1 MNIIEYCKQKRNKQ
15 RTKWDTRTKRYAKD
29 RTPLDKIRNEVYQ
42 EIRYN
47 HRDCLMHLVKH
58 NPIVQWREREFSF
71 SENALRDAMAAE
83 GADLTL
89 FEMKVKRQRL
99 KEGEKID
106 LNLSKRCIYCYSNCP
121 NSWTD
126 EFAKQCTDVETV
138 KLTYGQATMVIKRY
152 SIQGVPFGYYT
163 LNPCEQLVEKSMFL
177 NETDF
182 SMLNI
187 GTLLMEMA
195 AEMEIRQEE
204 LTYYCKKLRLRLMA
218 STVMD
223 DVIDFTLWDDAT
235 LSQKIDEYIS
245 NGYNTE
251 KIINLA
257 LRPWKSAINKYFDL
271 ALLRMANESCL
282 RFQKLS
288 QDNPAKE
295 IEKYLKEANLELC
308 DVNLTGDTHSIIISY
323 QNYQCFAQISST
335 NNICLIP
342 TTCCCS
348 ETIKLPS
355 TTPLEIFALFIKQM
369 PTINKPANDYVD
381 KVRQLY
387 TQKLRER
394 AK

>member
-29 RTPLDKIRNEVYQ
+29 RTPLDEVRNEVYKK
-42 EIRYN
+42 ILYY
-47 HRDCLMHLVKH
+47 HRDCLMHFVKH

-89 FEMKVKRQRL
+89 FEMKVKRQRR

-106 LNLSKRCIYCYSNCP
+106 LNKRCNYRYSNYP
-121 NSWTD
+121 NESWID

-152 SIQGVPFGYYT
+152 SIQGVPFCYYT
-163 LNPCEQLVEKSMFL
+163 LNPCEQLVWESIIL

-195 AEMEIRQEE
+195 AEMEMRQEE
-204 LTYYCKKLRLRLMA
+204 LAYHSKKLRLRLMA

-223 DVIDFTLWDDAT
+223 DVINFTLWDDTT

-288 QDNPAKE
+288 HNNPAEE
-295 IEKYLKEANLELC
+295 IEKYLKEANLDLC
-308 DVNLTGDTHSIIISY
+308 DVNLSGDTHSIIISY

>member
-29 RTPLDKIRNEVYQ
+29 RTPLDKIRNEVYE
-42 EIRYN
+42 EIHYN

-89 FEMKVKRQRL
+89 FGMKVKRQRR
-99 KEGEKID
+99 KEGEKIE
-106 LNLSKRCIYCYSNCP
+106 LNKHYNHCYSYYRNDCWI
-121 NSWTD
+121 N

-152 SIQGVPFGYYT
+152 SIQGVPFCYYT
-163 LNPCEQLVEKSMFL
+163 LNPCEQLVGESMIM

-195 AEMEIRQEE
+195 AEMEMRQEE
-204 LTYYCKKLRLRLMA
+204 LAYYSKKLRLRLMA

-223 DVIDFTLWDDAT
+223 DVIHFTLWDDTT

-308 DVNLTGDTHSIIISY
+308 DVNLSGDTHSIIISY

>member
-29 RTPLDKIRNEVYQ
+29 RTPLDEIRNEVYQ
-42 EIRYN
+42 KIQYN

-89 FEMKVKRQRL
+89 FEMKVKRQRR

-106 LNLSKRCIYCYSNCP
+106 LSKRCNYCHCNYCFD
-121 NSWTD
+121 SWLD

-152 SIQGVPFGYYT
+152 SIQGVPFCYYT
-163 LNPCEQLVEKSMFL
+163 LNPCEQLVGESMIL

-195 AEMEIRQEE
+195 AEMEMRQEE
-204 LTYYCKKLRLRLMA
+204 LAYYSKKLRLRLMA

-223 DVIDFTLWDDAT
+223 DVINFTLWDDTT

-308 DVNLTGDTHSIIISY
+308 DVNLSGDTHSIIISY

-335 NNICLIP
+335 NSICLIP

>member
-15 RTKWDTRTKRYAKD
+15 RAKWDTRRKRYAKE
-29 RTPLDKIRNEVYQ
+29 RTPLDKVRNEVYE

-106 LNLSKRCIYCYSNCP
+106 LNKHYNHCYSYYRND
-121 NSWTD
+121 SWIN

-152 SIQGVPFGYYT
+152 SIQGVPFCYYT
-163 LNPCEQLVEKSMFL
+163 LNPCEQLVGESMIL

-195 AEMEIRQEE
+195 AEMEMRQEE
-204 LTYYCKKLRLRLMA
+204 LAYHSKKLRLRLMA

-223 DVIDFTLWDDAT
+223 DVIHFTLWDDTT

-295 IEKYLKEANLELC
+295 IENYLKEANLELC
-308 DVNLTGDTHSIIISY
+308 DVNLSGDTHSIIISY
-323 QNYQCFAQISST
+323 QNYQCFAQISPT

>member
-1 MNIIEYCKQKRNKQ
+1 MNIIEYCKQKRDKQ
-15 RTKWDTRTKRYAKD
+15 RAKWDTRRKRYAKE
-29 RTPLDKIRNEVYQ
+29 RTPLEKIRNEVFQ
-42 EIRYN
+42 QFVYN
-47 HRDCLMHLVKH
+47 HRSCLIHLAKH
-58 NPIVQWREREFSF
+58 NPIVHWRNMEFFF
-71 SENALRDAMAAE
+71 SENAMRDAMAAE
-83 GADLTL
+83 GADLNL

-99 KEGEKID
+99 KEGEKSD
-106 LNLSKRCIYCYSNCP
+106 LSKRCNCSYFNYP
-121 NSWTD
+121 SDSWIDKFD
-126 EFAKQCTDVETV
+126 ELCTDVETV
-138 KLTYGQATMVIKRY
+138 RLTYGQAAMVIKRY

-245 NGYNTE
+245 KGYNTE

-271 ALLRMANESCL
+271 ASLRMANENCL
-282 RFQKLS
+282 RFQNLS
-288 QDNPAKE
+288 LNNPAEE
-295 IEKYLKEANLELC
+295 IEKYSKEANLDLC
-308 DVNLTGDTHSIIISY
+308 DVNLSGDTHSIIISY
-323 QNYQCFAQISST
+323 QNHQCFAQISST
-335 NNICLIP
+335 NSICLIP
-342 TTCCCS
+342 TTRCCS

-355 TTPLEIFALFIKQM
+355 TMPLEIFAIFVRQM
-369 PTINKPANDYVD
+369 PTINQPANDYVD

-387 TQKLRER
+387 TKKLREL
-394 AK
+394 AQL

>member
-1 MNIIEYCKQKRNKQ
+1 MNIIEYCNQKRNKQ

-29 RTPLDKIRNEVYQ
+29 RTPLDEIRNEVYK

-47 HRDCLMHLVKH
+47 HKDCLMHLVKH

-89 FEMKVKRQRL
+89 FEMKVKRQRR

-106 LNLSKRCIYCYSNCP
+106 LSKRCNYRYSNYTDE
-121 NSWTD
+121 SWID

-152 SIQGVPFGYYT
+152 SIQGVPFCYYT
-163 LNPCEQLVEKSMFL
+163 LNPCEQLVGESMIL

-195 AEMEIRQEE
+195 AEMEMRQEE
-204 LTYYCKKLRLRLMA
+204 LAYHSKKLRLRLMA

-223 DVIDFTLWDDAT
+223 DVINFTLWDDTT

-335 NNICLIP
+335 NSICLIP

>member
-15 RTKWDTRTKRYAKD
+15 RTKWDTRIKRYAKD
-29 RTPLDKIRNEVYQ
+29 RTPLDKVRNEVYKK
-42 EIRYN
+42 IRYN

-89 FEMKVKRQRL
+89 FEMKVKRQRR

-106 LNLSKRCIYCYSNCP
+106 LSKRCNYYYSNYTDE
-121 NSWTD
+121 SWID

-152 SIQGVPFGYYT
+152 SIQGVPFCYYT
-163 LNPCEQLVEKSMFL
+163 LNPCEQLVGESMIM

-195 AEMEIRQEE
+195 AEMEMRQEE
-204 LTYYCKKLRLRLMA
+204 LAYHSKKLRLRLMA

-223 DVIDFTLWDDAT
+223 DVINFTLWDNTT

-288 QDNPAKE
+288 HDNPAKE

-308 DVNLTGDTHSIIISY
+308 DVNLSGDTHSIIISY

-335 NNICLIP
+335 NSICLIP

-387 TQKLRER
+387 IQKLRER

>member
-42 EIRYN
+42 DIRYD

-89 FEMKVKRQRL
+89 FEMKVKRQRR

-106 LNLSKRCIYCYSNCP
+106 LNKHYNYRYSICP
-121 NSWTD
+121 NDSWID

-152 SIQGVPFGYYT
+152 SIQGVPFCYYT
-163 LNPCEQLVEKSMFL
+163 LNPCEQLVGESMIL

-195 AEMEIRQEE
+195 AEMEMRQEE
-204 LTYYCKKLRLRLMA
+204 LAYYSKKLRLRLMA

-223 DVIDFTLWDDAT
+223 DVINFTLWDNTT

-308 DVNLTGDTHSIIISY
+308 DVNLSGDTHSIIISY

-335 NNICLIP
+335 NSICLIP

>member
-42 EIRYN
+42 DIRYD

-106 LNLSKRCIYCYSNCP
+106 LNKHYNHCYSYYRND
-121 NSWTD
+121 SWIN

-152 SIQGVPFGYYT
+152 SIQGVPFCYYT
-163 LNPCEQLVEKSMFL
+163 LNPCEQLVGESMIL

-195 AEMEIRQEE
+195 AEMEMRQEE
-204 LTYYCKKLRLRLMA
+204 LAYYSKKLRLRLMA

-223 DVIDFTLWDDAT
+223 DVINFTLWDNTT
-235 LSQKIDEYIS
+235 LSQKMDEYIS

-335 NNICLIP
+335 NSICLIP

-387 TQKLRER
+387 IQKLRER

>member
-15 RTKWDTRTKRYAKD
+15 RTKWDTRIKRYAKD
-29 RTPLDKIRNEVYQ
+29 RTPLDKVRNEVYKK
-42 EIRYN
+42 IRYN

-89 FEMKVKRQRL
+89 FEMKVKRQRR

-106 LNLSKRCIYCYSNCP
+106 LSKRCNYYYSNYTDE
-121 NSWTD
+121 SWID

-152 SIQGVPFGYYT
+152 SIQGVPFCYYT
-163 LNPCEQLVEKSMFL
+163 LNPCEQLVGESMIL

-204 LTYYCKKLRLRLMA
+204 LAYYSKKLRLRLMA

-223 DVIDFTLWDDAT
+223 DVIHFTLWDDTT

-288 QDNPAKE
+288 HDNPAKE

-308 DVNLTGDTHSIIISY
+308 DVNLSGDTHSIIISY

-335 NNICLIP
+335 NSICLIP

>member
-29 RTPLDKIRNEVYQ
+29 RTPLDKVRNEVYE

-47 HRDCLMHLVKH
+47 HKDCLMHLVKH

-89 FEMKVKRQRL
+89 FEMKVKRQRR

-106 LNLSKRCIYCYSNCP
+106 LNKHYNHCYSYYRND
-121 NSWTD
+121 SWIN

-152 SIQGVPFGYYT
+152 SIQGVPFCYYT
-163 LNPCEQLVEKSMFL
+163 LNPCEQLVGESMIL
-177 NETDF
+177 NESDF

-195 AEMEIRQEE
+195 AEMEMRQEE
-204 LTYYCKKLRLRLMA
+204 LAYYSKKLRLRLMA

-223 DVIDFTLWDDAT
+223 DVINFTLWDDTT

-335 NNICLIP
+335 NSICLIP

-387 TQKLRER
+387 IQKLRER

>member
-1 MNIIEYCKQKRNKQ
+1 MNIIEYCNQKRNKQ

-29 RTPLDKIRNEVYQ
+29 RTPLDEIRNEVYK

-89 FEMKVKRQRL
+89 FEMKVKRQRR

-106 LNLSKRCIYCYSNCP
+106 LSKRCNYRYSNYTDE
-121 NSWTD
+121 SWID

-152 SIQGVPFGYYT
+152 SIQGVPFCYYT
-163 LNPCEQLVEKSMFL
+163 LNPCEQLVGESMIM

-195 AEMEIRQEE
+195 AEMEMRQEE
-204 LTYYCKKLRLRLMA
+204 LAYHSKKLRLRLMA

-223 DVIDFTLWDDAT
+223 DVIHFTLWDDTT

-288 QDNPAKE
+288 HDNPAKE
-295 IEKYLKEANLELC
+295 I
-308 DVNLTGDTHSIIISY
+308 
-323 QNYQCFAQISST
+323 
-335 NNICLIP
+335 
-342 TTCCCS
+342 
-348 ETIKLPS
+348 
-355 TTPLEIFALFIKQM
+355 
-369 PTINKPANDYVD
+369 
-381 KVRQLY
+381 
-387 TQKLRER
+387 
-394 AK
+394 

>member
-29 RTPLDKIRNEVYQ
+29 RTPLDKIRNEVYE
-42 EIRYN
+42 EIHYN

-89 FEMKVKRQRL
+89 FEMKVKRQRR

-106 LNLSKRCIYCYSNCP
+106 LNKHCNHCYSYYRND
-121 NSWTD
+121 SWIN

-152 SIQGVPFGYYT
+152 SIQGVPFCYYT
-163 LNPCEQLVEKSMFL
+163 LNPCEQLVGESMIL

-195 AEMEIRQEE
+195 AEMEMRQEE
-204 LTYYCKKLRLRLMA
+204 LAYYSKKLRLRLMA

-223 DVIDFTLWDDAT
+223 DVINFTLWDNTT

-288 QDNPAKE
+288 HDNPAKE

-308 DVNLTGDTHSIIISY
+308 DVNLSGDTHSIIISY

-335 NNICLIP
+335 NSICLIP

-387 TQKLRER
+387 IQKLRER

>member
-15 RTKWDTRTKRYAKD
+15 RTKWDTSTKRYAKD
-29 RTPLDKIRNEVYQ
+29 RTPLDKVRNEVYE

-47 HRDCLMHLVKH
+47 HKDCLMHLVKH

-106 LNLSKRCIYCYSNCP
+106 LNKHYNHCYSYYRND
-121 NSWTD
+121 SWIN

-152 SIQGVPFGYYT
+152 SIQGVPFCYYT
-163 LNPCEQLVEKSMFL
+163 LNPCEQLVGESMIL

-195 AEMEIRQEE
+195 AEMEMRQEE
-204 LTYYCKKLRLRLMA
+204 LAYYSKKLRLRLMA

-223 DVIDFTLWDDAT
+223 DVINFTLWDDTT

-335 NNICLIP
+335 NSICLIP

-387 TQKLRER
+387 IQKLRER

>member
-29 RTPLDKIRNEVYQ
+29 RTPLDKVRNEVYKK
-42 EIRYN
+42 IRYN

-106 LNLSKRCIYCYSNCP
+106 LSKRCNYYYSNYTDE
-121 NSWTD
+121 SWID

-152 SIQGVPFGYYT
+152 SIQGVPFCYYT
-163 LNPCEQLVEKSMFL
+163 LNPCEQLVGESMIL

-195 AEMEIRQEE
+195 AEMEMRQEE
-204 LTYYCKKLRLRLMA
+204 LAYHSKKLRLRLMA

-223 DVIDFTLWDDAT
+223 DVIHFTLWDDTT

-288 QDNPAKE
+288 HDNPAKE

-308 DVNLTGDTHSIIISY
+308 DVNLSGDTHSIIISY

-335 NNICLIP
+335 NSICLIP

>member
-71 SENALRDAMAAE
+71 SENALRDAMADE

-106 LNLSKRCIYCYSNCP
+106 LSKHYNYRYSICP
-121 NSWTD
+121 NDSWID

-152 SIQGVPFGYYT
+152 SIQGVPFCYYT
-163 LNPCEQLVEKSMFL
+163 LNPCEQLVGESMIL

-195 AEMEIRQEE
+195 AEMEMRQEE
-204 LTYYCKKLRLRLMA
+204 LAYHSKKLRLRLMA

-223 DVIDFTLWDDAT
+223 DVINFTLWDNTT

-288 QDNPAKE
+288 HDNPAKE

-308 DVNLTGDTHSIIISY
+308 DVNLSGDTHSIIISY

>member
-1 MNIIEYCKQKRNKQ
+1 MYIIEYCKQKRNKQ

-42 EIRYN
+42 EIGYN

-83 GADLTL
+83 GADLPL
-89 FEMKVKRQRL
+89 FEMKVKRQRR

-106 LNLSKRCIYCYSNCP
+106 LNKHYNHCYSYYRND
-121 NSWTD
+121 SWIN

-152 SIQGVPFGYYT
+152 SIQGVPFCYYT
-163 LNPCEQLVEKSMFL
+163 LNPCEQLVGESMIL

-195 AEMEIRQEE
+195 AEMEMRQEE
-204 LTYYCKKLRLRLMA
+204 LAYYSKKLRLRLMA

-223 DVIDFTLWDDAT
+223 DVINFTLWDDTT

-308 DVNLTGDTHSIIISY
+308 DVNLSGDTHSIIISY

-335 NNICLIP
+335 NSICLIP

-387 TQKLRER
+387 IQKLRER

>member
-42 EIRYN
+42 DIRYD

-89 FEMKVKRQRL
+89 FEMKVKRQRR

-106 LNLSKRCIYCYSNCP
+106 LNKHYNHYYSYYRND
-121 NSWTD
+121 SWIN

-152 SIQGVPFGYYT
+152 SIQGVPFCYYT
-163 LNPCEQLVEKSMFL
+163 LNPCEQLVGESMIL

-195 AEMEIRQEE
+195 AEMEMRQEE
-204 LTYYCKKLRLRLMA
+204 LAYHSKKLRLRLMA

-223 DVIDFTLWDDAT
+223 DVINFTLWDDTT

-288 QDNPAKE
+288 HDNPAKE
-295 IEKYLKEANLELC
+295 IEKYLKEANLDLC
-308 DVNLTGDTHSIIISY
+308 DVNLSGDTHSIIISY
-323 QNYQCFAQISST
+323 QNHQCFAQISST
-335 NNICLIP
+335 NSICLIP

-387 TQKLRER
+387 TQKLREC

>member
-29 RTPLDKIRNEVYQ
+29 RTPLDKIRNEVYE
-42 EIRYN
+42 EIHYN

-106 LNLSKRCIYCYSNCP
+106 LSKRCNYCRCNYCFD
-121 NSWTD
+121 SWLD

-163 LNPCEQLVEKSMFL
+163 LNPCEQLVGKSMIL
-177 NETDF
+177 NESDF

-195 AEMEIRQEE
+195 AEMEMRQEE
-204 LTYYCKKLRLRLMA
+204 LAYYSKKLRLRLMA

-223 DVIDFTLWDDAT
+223 DVINFTLWDNTT

-282 RFQKLS
+282 RFQELS
-288 QDNPAKE
+288 HDNPAKE

-335 NNICLIP
+335 NSICLIP

-387 TQKLRER
+387 IQKLRER

>member
-1 MNIIEYCKQKRNKQ
+1 
-15 RTKWDTRTKRYAKD
+15 
-29 RTPLDKIRNEVYQ
+29 
-42 EIRYN
+42 
-47 HRDCLMHLVKH
+47 
-58 NPIVQWREREFSF
+58 
-71 SENALRDAMAAE
+71 
-83 GADLTL
+83 
-89 FEMKVKRQRL
+89 
-99 KEGEKID
+99 
-106 LNLSKRCIYCYSNCP
+106 
-121 NSWTD
+121 
-126 EFAKQCTDVETV
+126 
-138 KLTYGQATMVIKRY
+138 
-152 SIQGVPFGYYT
+152 
-163 LNPCEQLVEKSMFL
+163 
-177 NETDF
+177 
-182 SMLNI
+182 MLNI

-195 AEMEIRQEE
+195 AEMEMRQEE
-204 LTYYCKKLRLRLMA
+204 LAYYSKKLRLRLMA

-223 DVIDFTLWDDAT
+223 DVINFTLWDNTT
-235 LSQKIDEYIS
+235 LSQKMDEYIS

-308 DVNLTGDTHSIIISY
+308 DVNLSGDTHSIIISY

-335 NNICLIP
+335 NSICLIP

>member
-15 RTKWDTRTKRYAKD
+15 RTKWDTRIKRYAKD
-29 RTPLDKIRNEVYQ
+29 RTPLDKIRNEVYE

-106 LNLSKRCIYCYSNCP
+106 LNKHYNYRYSICP
-121 NSWTD
+121 NDSWID

-152 SIQGVPFGYYT
+152 SIQGVPFCYYT
-163 LNPCEQLVEKSMFL
+163 LNPCEQLVGESMIL

-195 AEMEIRQEE
+195 AEMEMRQEE
-204 LTYYCKKLRLRLMA
+204 LAYYSKKLRLRLMA

-223 DVIDFTLWDDAT
+223 DVINFTLWDDTT

-308 DVNLTGDTHSIIISY
+308 DVNLSGDTHSIIISY

-335 NNICLIP
+335 NSICLIP

-387 TQKLRER
+387 IQKLRER

>member
-29 RTPLDKIRNEVYQ
+29 RTPLDEVRNEVYQ
-42 EIRYN
+42 EIHYN

-89 FEMKVKRQRL
+89 FEMKVKRQRR

-106 LNLSKRCIYCYSNCP
+106 LNKHYNHCYSYYRND
-121 NSWTD
+121 SWIN

-152 SIQGVPFGYYT
+152 SIQGVPFCYYT
-163 LNPCEQLVEKSMFL
+163 LNPCEQLVGESMIL

-195 AEMEIRQEE
+195 AEMEMRQEE
-204 LTYYCKKLRLRLMA
+204 LAYYSKKLRLRLMA

-223 DVIDFTLWDDAT
+223 DVIHFTLWDNTT

-335 NNICLIP
+335 NSICLIP

-387 TQKLRER
+387 IQKLRER

>member
-106 LNLSKRCIYCYSNCP
+106 LSKHYNYRYSICP
-121 NSWTD
+121 NDSWID

-152 SIQGVPFGYYT
+152 SIQGVPFCYYT
-163 LNPCEQLVEKSMFL
+163 LNPCEQLVGESMIL

-195 AEMEIRQEE
+195 VEMEMRQEE
-204 LTYYCKKLRLRLMA
+204 LAYHSKKLRLRLMA

-223 DVIDFTLWDDAT
+223 DVINFTLWDNTT

-288 QDNPAKE
+288 HDNPAKE

-308 DVNLTGDTHSIIISY
+308 DVNLSGDTHSIIISY

>member
-15 RTKWDTRTKRYAKD
+15 RTKWDTRIKRYAKD
-29 RTPLDKIRNEVYQ
+29 RTPLDKVRNEVYKK
-42 EIRYN
+42 IRYN

-89 FEMKVKRQRL
+89 FEMKVKRQRR

-106 LNLSKRCIYCYSNCP
+106 LSKRCNYYYSNYTDE
-121 NSWTD
+121 SWID

-152 SIQGVPFGYYT
+152 SIQGVPFCYYT
-163 LNPCEQLVEKSMFL
+163 LNPCEQLVGESMIM

-204 LTYYCKKLRLRLMA
+204 LAYYSKKLRLRLMA

-223 DVIDFTLWDDAT
+223 DVIHFTLWDDTT

-288 QDNPAKE
+288 HDNPAKE

-308 DVNLTGDTHSIIISY
+308 DVNLSGDTHSIIISY

-369 PTINKPANDYVD
+369 PTINKPANDYID

-387 TQKLRER
+387 IQKLRER

>member
-15 RTKWDTRTKRYAKD
+15 RTKWDTSTKRYAKD

-42 EIRYN
+42 DIRYD

-106 LNLSKRCIYCYSNCP
+106 LNKHYNYRYSICP
-121 NSWTD
+121 NDSWID

-152 SIQGVPFGYYT
+152 SIQGVPFCYYT
-163 LNPCEQLVEKSMFL
+163 LNPCEQLNGESMIL

-195 AEMEIRQEE
+195 AEMEMRQEE
-204 LTYYCKKLRLRLMA
+204 LAYHSKKLRLRLMA

-223 DVIDFTLWDDAT
+223 DVINFTLWDDTT

-308 DVNLTGDTHSIIISY
+308 DVNLSGDTHSIIISY

>member
-29 RTPLDKIRNEVYQ
+29 RTPLDKVRNEVYKK
-42 EIRYN
+42 IRYN

-71 SENALRDAMAAE
+71 SENALRDAMAVE

-89 FEMKVKRQRL
+89 FEMKVKRQRR

-106 LNLSKRCIYCYSNCP
+106 LSKRCNYYYSNYTDE
-121 NSWTD
+121 SWID

-152 SIQGVPFGYYT
+152 SIQGVPFCYYT
-163 LNPCEQLVEKSMFL
+163 LNPCEQLVGESMIL

-204 LTYYCKKLRLRLMA
+204 LAYYSKKLRLRLMA

-223 DVIDFTLWDDAT
+223 DVIHFTLWDDTT

-288 QDNPAKE
+288 HDNPAKE

-308 DVNLTGDTHSIIISY
+308 DVNLSGDTHSIIISY

-335 NNICLIP
+335 NSICLIP

>member
-29 RTPLDKIRNEVYQ
+29 RTPLDEVRNEVYQ
-42 EIRYN
+42 EIHYN

-89 FEMKVKRQRL
+89 FEMKVKRQRR

-106 LNLSKRCIYCYSNCP
+106 LNKHCNHCYSYYRND
-121 NSWTD
+121 SWIN

-152 SIQGVPFGYYT
+152 SIQGVPFCYYT
-163 LNPCEQLVEKSMFL
+163 LNPCEQLVGESMIL

-195 AEMEIRQEE
+195 AEMEMRQEE
-204 LTYYCKKLRLRLMA
+204 LAYYSKKLRLRLMA

-223 DVIDFTLWDDAT
+223 DVIHFTLWDNTT

-308 DVNLTGDTHSIIISY
+308 DVNLSGDTHSIIISY

-335 NNICLIP
+335 NSICLIP
-342 TTCCCS
+342 TTRCCS

-355 TTPLEIFALFIKQM
+355 TMPLEIFAIFVRQM
-369 PTINKPANDYVD
+369 PTINQPANDYVD

-387 TQKLRER
+387 TKKLRER
-394 AK
+394 AQL

>member
-29 RTPLDKIRNEVYQ
+29 RTPLDKVRNEVYE

-47 HRDCLMHLVKH
+47 HKDCLMHLVKH

-89 FEMKVKRQRL
+89 FEMKVKRQRR

-106 LNLSKRCIYCYSNCP
+106 LNKHYNHCYSYYRND
-121 NSWTD
+121 SWIN

-152 SIQGVPFGYYT
+152 SIQGVPFCYYT
-163 LNPCEQLVEKSMFL
+163 LNPCEQLVGESMIL

-195 AEMEIRQEE
+195 AEMEMRQEE
-204 LTYYCKKLRLRLMA
+204 LAYYSKKLRLRLMA

-223 DVIDFTLWDDAT
+223 DVIHFTLWDDTT

-288 QDNPAKE
+288 HDNPAKE

-308 DVNLTGDTHSIIISY
+308 DVNLSGDTHSIIISY

-335 NNICLIP
+335 NSICLIP

>member
-29 RTPLDKIRNEVYQ
+29 RTPLDKVRTEVYQ

-47 HRDCLMHLVKH
+47 HKDCLMHLVKH

-89 FEMKVKRQRL
+89 FEMKVKRQRR

-106 LNLSKRCIYCYSNCP
+106 LNKHYNHCYSYYRND
-121 NSWTD
+121 SWIN

-152 SIQGVPFGYYT
+152 SIQGVPFCYYT
-163 LNPCEQLVEKSMFL
+163 LNPCEQLVGESMIL

-195 AEMEIRQEE
+195 AEMEMRQEE
-204 LTYYCKKLRLRLMA
+204 LAYHSKKLRLRLMA

-223 DVIDFTLWDDAT
+223 DVIHFTLWDNTT

-308 DVNLTGDTHSIIISY
+308 DVNLSGDTHSIIISY
-323 QNYQCFAQISST
+323 QNYQCFAQINST

-387 TQKLRER
+387 IQKLRER

>member
-42 EIRYN
+42 DIGYN
-47 HRDCLMHLVKH
+47 HRDCLMHLAKH
-58 NPIVQWREREFSF
+58 NPIVQWRGREFSF

-106 LNLSKRCIYCYSNCP
+106 LNKHYNYRYSICP
-121 NSWTD
+121 NDSWID

-152 SIQGVPFGYYT
+152 SIQGVPFCYYT
-163 LNPCEQLVEKSMFL
+163 LNPCEQLVGNSMIL

-195 AEMEIRQEE
+195 AEMEMRQEE
-204 LTYYCKKLRLRLMA
+204 LAYHSKKLRLRLMA

-223 DVIDFTLWDDAT
+223 DVINFTLWDNTT

-308 DVNLTGDTHSIIISY
+308 DVNLSGDTHSIIISY

>member
-29 RTPLDKIRNEVYQ
+29 RTPLDKIRNEVYE

-47 HRDCLMHLVKH
+47 HKDCLMHLVKH

-71 SENALRDAMAAE
+71 SENALRDAMAVE

-89 FEMKVKRQRL
+89 FEMKVKRQRR

-106 LNLSKRCIYCYSNCP
+106 LNKHYNHCYSYYRND
-121 NSWTD
+121 SWIN

-152 SIQGVPFGYYT
+152 SIQGVPFCYYT
-163 LNPCEQLVEKSMFL
+163 LNPCEQLVGESMIL

-195 AEMEIRQEE
+195 AEMEMRQEE
-204 LTYYCKKLRLRLMA
+204 LAYHSKKLRLRLMA

-223 DVIDFTLWDDAT
+223 DVINFTLWDDTT

-288 QDNPAKE
+288 HDNPAKE

-308 DVNLTGDTHSIIISY
+308 DVNLSGDTHSIIISY

>member
-42 EIRYN
+42 KIQYN

-89 FEMKVKRQRL
+89 FEMKVKRQRR

-106 LNLSKRCIYCYSNCP
+106 LNKHYNHCYSYYRND
-121 NSWTD
+121 SWIN

-152 SIQGVPFGYYT
+152 SIQGVPFCYYT
-163 LNPCEQLVEKSMFL
+163 LNPCEQLVGESMIL

-195 AEMEIRQEE
+195 AEMEMRQEE
-204 LTYYCKKLRLRLMA
+204 LAYYSKKLRLRLMA

-223 DVIDFTLWDDAT
+223 DVINFTLWDDTT

-308 DVNLTGDTHSIIISY
+308 DVNLSGDTHSIIISY

-335 NNICLIP
+335 NSICLIP

>member
-89 FEMKVKRQRL
+89 FEMKVKRQRR

-106 LNLSKRCIYCYSNCP
+106 LNKHYNHCYSYYRND
-121 NSWTD
+121 SWIN

-152 SIQGVPFGYYT
+152 SIQGVPFCYYT
-163 LNPCEQLVEKSMFL
+163 LNPCEQLVGESMIL

-195 AEMEIRQEE
+195 AEMEMRQEE
-204 LTYYCKKLRLRLMA
+204 LAYHSKKLRLRLMA

-223 DVIDFTLWDDAT
+223 DVINFTLWDDTT

-308 DVNLTGDTHSIIISY
+308 DVNLSGDTHSIIISY

>member
-29 RTPLDKIRNEVYQ
+29 RTPLDEVRNEVYKK
-42 EIRYN
+42 IRYN

-89 FEMKVKRQRL
+89 FEMKVKRQRR

-106 LNLSKRCIYCYSNCP
+106 LNKHYNHCYSYYRND
-121 NSWTD
+121 SWIN

-152 SIQGVPFGYYT
+152 SIQGVPFCYYT
-163 LNPCEQLVEKSMFL
+163 LNPCEQLVGESMIL

-195 AEMEIRQEE
+195 AEMEMRQEE
-204 LTYYCKKLRLRLMA
+204 LAYYSKKLRLRLMA

-223 DVIDFTLWDDAT
+223 DVINFTLWDDTT

-308 DVNLTGDTHSIIISY
+308 DVNLSGDTHSIIISY

-335 NNICLIP
+335 NSICLIP

-369 PTINKPANDYVD
+369 PTINKPANAYVD

>member
-42 EIRYN
+42 KIHYN

-106 LNLSKRCIYCYSNCP
+106 LNKHCNHCYSYYRND
-121 NSWTD
+121 SWIN

-152 SIQGVPFGYYT
+152 SIQGVPFCYYT
-163 LNPCEQLVEKSMFL
+163 LNPCEQLVGESIIL

-195 AEMEIRQEE
+195 AEMEMRQEE
-204 LTYYCKKLRLRLMA
+204 LAYHSKKLRLRLMA

-223 DVIDFTLWDDAT
+223 DVINFTLWDNTT

-271 ALLRMANESCL
+271 ALLRMANENCL

-295 IEKYLKEANLELC
+295 IEKYLKGANLELC
-308 DVNLTGDTHSIIISY
+308 DVNLSGDTHSIIISY
-323 QNYQCFAQISST
+323 QNHQCFAQISST
-335 NNICLIP
+335 NSICLIP

>member
-42 EIRYN
+42 KILYN
-47 HRDCLMHLVKH
+47 HQDCLMHLVKH

-89 FEMKVKRQRL
+89 FEMKVKRQRR

-106 LNLSKRCIYCYSNCP
+106 LSKRCNYYYSNYTDE
-121 NSWTD
+121 SWID

-152 SIQGVPFGYYT
+152 SIQGVPFCYYT
-163 LNPCEQLVEKSMFL
+163 LNPCEQLVGESMIL

-195 AEMEIRQEE
+195 AEMEMRQEE
-204 LTYYCKKLRLRLMA
+204 LAYYSKKLRLRLMA

-223 DVIDFTLWDDAT
+223 DVIHFTLWDNTT

-288 QDNPAKE
+288 HDNPAKE

-308 DVNLTGDTHSIIISY
+308 DVNLSGDTHSIIISY

-335 NNICLIP
+335 NSICLIP

>member
-1 MNIIEYCKQKRNKQ
+1 MNIIEYCNQKRNKQ

-29 RTPLDKIRNEVYQ
+29 RTPLDEIRNEVYK

-89 FEMKVKRQRL
+89 FEMKVKRQRR

-106 LNLSKRCIYCYSNCP
+106 LSKRCNYRYSNYTDE
-121 NSWTD
+121 SWID

-152 SIQGVPFGYYT
+152 SIQGVPFCYYT
-163 LNPCEQLVEKSMFL
+163 LNPCEQLVGESMIM

-204 LTYYCKKLRLRLMA
+204 LAYYSKKLRLRLMA

-223 DVIDFTLWDDAT
+223 DVIHFTLWDDTT

-288 QDNPAKE
+288 HDNPAKE

-308 DVNLTGDTHSIIISY
+308 DVNLSGDTHSIIISY

-335 NNICLIP
+335 NSICLIP

>member
-1 MNIIEYCKQKRNKQ
+1 MDIIEYCKQKRNKQ
-15 RTKWDTRTKRYAKD
+15 RAKWDTRRKGYAKE
-29 RTPLDKIRNEVYQ
+29 RTPLEKIRNEVYE
-42 EIRYN
+42 EIQYN

-89 FEMKVKRQRL
+89 FEMKVKRQRR

-106 LNLSKRCIYCYSNCP
+106 LNKHYNHCYSYYRND
-121 NSWTD
+121 SWIN

-152 SIQGVPFGYYT
+152 SIQGVPFCYYT
-163 LNPCEQLVEKSMFL
+163 LNPCEQLVWKSMIL

-195 AEMEIRQEE
+195 AEMEMRQEE
-204 LTYYCKKLRLRLMA
+204 LAYHSKKLRLRLMA

-223 DVIDFTLWDDAT
+223 DVINFTLWDNTT

-335 NNICLIP
+335 NSICLIP

>member
-42 EIRYN
+42 DLRYN

-89 FEMKVKRQRL
+89 FEMKVKRQRR

-106 LNLSKRCIYCYSNCP
+106 LSKRCNYCSCNYCFD
-121 NSWTD
+121 SWLD

-152 SIQGVPFGYYT
+152 SIQGVPFCYYT
-163 LNPCEQLVEKSMFL
+163 LNPCEQLVGESMIL

-195 AEMEIRQEE
+195 AEMEMRQEE
-204 LTYYCKKLRLRLMA
+204 LAYYSKKLRLRLMA

-223 DVIDFTLWDDAT
+223 DVINFTLWDNTT

-308 DVNLTGDTHSIIISY
+308 DVNLSGDTHSIIISY

-335 NNICLIP
+335 NSICLIP